1 MAQIIDTIK
10 DSITG
15 WFTSLCKK
23 EEQLTAE
30 DGEWEYSYDDYYND
44 NSWYGGND
52 DFFGLAIFSENGD
65 DDDCDNYYDDE
76 NDDYVPNDYD
86 DYGDANGSPYGDP
99 QDYYDY

>member
-1 MAQIIDTIK
+1 MVQIIDTIK

-15 WFTSLCKK
+15 WFTSLWNK
-23 EEQLTAE
+23 EEQPTAE
-30 DGEWEYSYDDYYND
+30 DKEWEYSYDDYYND

-65 DDDCDNYYDDE
+65 DDE

-86 DYGDANGSPYGDP
+86 EWGDANGSPYGDP